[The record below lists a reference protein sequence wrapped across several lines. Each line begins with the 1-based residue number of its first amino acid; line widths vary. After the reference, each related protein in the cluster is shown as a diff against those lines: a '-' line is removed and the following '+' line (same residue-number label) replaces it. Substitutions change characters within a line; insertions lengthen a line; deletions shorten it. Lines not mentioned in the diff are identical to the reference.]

1 MANASMMASTSNS
14 ALFQRLSRAVRRF
27 CAASMTLAGAAGLVA
42 CADES
47 TGTLLDSTWQI
58 THIYSSPEDP
68 TEVPAELAGV
78 PRLGF
83 SQNSMAGYTGCAPL
97 QAQVSF
103 SDADGDSVA
112 AGEAEF
118 VQLNEVITDEIA
130 DDVDCTG
137 TASWVHGHISDLLQ
151 TGNRFALDFD
161 AHGELVLRLDDGHPV
176 NSPALR
182 MFVL

>member
-1 MANASMMASTSNS
+1 MIRRRQAT
-14 ALFQRLSRAVRRF
+14 ALVSL
-27 CAASMTLAGAAGLVA
+27 AAATTGLAA

-103 SDADGDSVA
+103 SDADGASVA

-161 AHGELVLRLDDGHPV
+161 AHGELVLGLDDGHPV
-176 NSPALR
+176 SSPALR